1 MYKEI
6 QIGEKKIGLKATA
19 STTYRF
25 KQVFKRDILKV
36 MMDTSGA
43 HQAEE
48 DDVMRLAYIMA
59 MSARGEDMGKLN
71 EDSYIGWL
79 DQFDPMDLFIAQEDI
94 LDVFQKNKKTE
105 ETQKKTTTDRATD
118 DNGALPTAGD
128 ADGAS
133 DQ

>member
-6 QIGEKKIGLKATA
+6 QIGERTIGLKATA

-43 HQAEE
+43 QQAEE

-59 MSARGEDMGKLN
+59 MSARGEDMSKLN

-94 LDVFQKNKKTE
+94 LEVFQGNRKTE
-105 ETQKKTTTDRATD
+105 ETQKKTTTDGATD
-118 DNGALPTAGD
+118 DNGTLPAAGD

>member
-6 QIGEKKIGLKATA
+6 QIGEKTIGLKATA

-43 HQAEE
+43 QQAEE

-59 MSARGEDMGKLN
+59 MSARGEDMSKLN

-79 DQFDPMDLFIAQEDI
+79 DQFDPMDLFVAQEDI
-94 LDVFQKNKKTE
+94 LEVFQGNRKTE
-105 ETQKKTTTDRATD
+105 ETQKKTTTDGATD
-118 DNGALPTAGD
+118 DNGTLPAAGD

>member
-6 QIGEKKIGLKATA
+6 QIGEITIGLKATA

-43 HQAEE
+43 QQAEE
-48 DDVMRLAYIMA
+48 DDVMRLAFIMA
-59 MSARGEDMGKLN
+59 MSARGEDMSKLN

-94 LDVFQKNKKTE
+94 LEVFQGNRKTE
-105 ETQKKTTTDRATD
+105 ETQKKTTTDGATD

>member
-6 QIGEKKIGLKATA
+6 QIGERTIGLKATA

-43 HQAEE
+43 QQAEE

-59 MSARGEDMGKLN
+59 MSARGDDMSKLN

-94 LDVFQKNKKTE
+94 MEVFQGNRKTE
-105 ETQKKTTTDRATD
+105 ETQKKTTTDGATD

>member
-6 QIGEKKIGLKATA
+6 QIGEKTIGLKATA

-43 HQAEE
+43 QQAEE
-48 DDVMRLAYIMA
+48 DDIMRLAYIMA
-59 MSARGEDMGKLN
+59 MSARGDDMSKLN

-94 LDVFQKNKKTE
+94 LEVFQGNRKTE
-105 ETQKKTTTDRATD
+105 ETQKKTTTDGATD
-118 DNGALPTAGD
+118 DNGAFPTAGD

>member
-6 QIGEKKIGLKATA
+6 QIGERTIGLKATA

-43 HQAEE
+43 QQAEE

-59 MSARGEDMGKLN
+59 MSARGEDMSKLN
-71 EDSYIGWL
+71 EDLYIGWL

-94 LDVFQKNKKTE
+94 LEVFQGNRRTE
-105 ETQKKTTTDRATD
+105 ETQKKTTTDGATD

>member
-6 QIGEKKIGLKATA
+6 QIGERTIGLKATA

-43 HQAEE
+43 QQAEE

-59 MSARGEDMGKLN
+59 MSARGEDMSKLN
-71 EDSYIGWL
+71 EDSYIGWM

-94 LDVFQKNKKTE
+94 LEVFQGNRKTE
-105 ETQKKTTTDRATD
+105 ETQKKTTTDGATD

>member
-6 QIGEKKIGLKATA
+6 QIGERTIGLKATA

-43 HQAEE
+43 QQAEE

-59 MSARGEDMGKLN
+59 MSARGEDMSKLN

-94 LDVFQKNKKTE
+94 LEVFQGNRKTE
-105 ETQKKTTTDRATD
+105 ETQKKTTTDGATD

>member
-6 QIGEKKIGLKATA
+6 QIGEKTIGLKATA

-43 HQAEE
+43 QQAEE

-59 MSARGEDMGKLN
+59 MSARGEDMSKLN

-94 LDVFQKNKKTE
+94 LEVFQGNRKTE
-105 ETQKKTTTDRATD
+105 ETQKKTTTDGATD

>member
-1 MYKEI
+1 MFKEI
-6 QIGEKKIGLKATA
+6 QIGEITIGLKATA

-43 HQAEE
+43 QQAEE
-48 DDVMRLAYIMA
+48 DDVMRLAFIMA
-59 MSARGEDMGKLN
+59 MSARGEDMSKLN

-94 LDVFQKNKKTE
+94 MEVFQGNRKTE
-105 ETQKKTTTDRATD
+105 ETQKKTTTDGATD

>member
-6 QIGEKKIGLKATA
+6 QIGEKTIGLKATA

-43 HQAEE
+43 QQAEE

-59 MSARGEDMGKLN
+59 MSARGEDMSKLN
-71 EDSYIGWL
+71 DDSYIGWL
-79 DQFDPMDLFIAQEDI
+79 DQFDPMDLFVAQEDI
-94 LDVFQKNKKTE
+94 LEVFQGNRRTE
-105 ETQKKTTTDRATD
+105 ETQKKTTTDGATD

>member
-6 QIGEKKIGLKATA
+6 QIGEKTIGLKATA

-43 HQAEE
+43 QQAEE

-94 LDVFQKNKKTE
+94 MEVFQGNRKTE
-105 ETQKKTTTDRATD
+105 ETQKKTTTDGATD
-118 DNGALPTAGD
+118 DNGTLPTAGD

>member
-6 QIGEKKIGLKATA
+6 QIGERTIGLKATA

-43 HQAEE
+43 QQAEE

-59 MSARGEDMGKLN
+59 MSARGEDMSKLN

-94 LDVFQKNKKTE
+94 MEVFQGNRKTE
-105 ETQKKTTTDRATD
+105 ETQKKTTTDGATD
-118 DNGALPTAGD
+118 DNGTLPAAGD

>member
-6 QIGEKKIGLKATA
+6 QIGEKTIGLKATA

-43 HQAEE
+43 QQAEE

-59 MSARGEDMGKLN
+59 MSARGEDMSKLN

-94 LDVFQKNKKTE
+94 MEVFQGNRKTE
-105 ETQKKTTTDRATD
+105 ETQKKTSTDGATD

>member
-6 QIGEKKIGLKATA
+6 QIGERTIGLKATA

-43 HQAEE
+43 QQAEE

-59 MSARGEDMGKLN
+59 MSARGEDMSKLN

-94 LDVFQKNKKTE
+94 MEVFQGNRKTE
-105 ETQKKTTTDRATD
+105 ETQKKTTTDGATD
-118 DNGALPTAGD
+118 DNGALSTAGD
-128 ADGAS
+128 ADGDS

>member
-6 QIGEKKIGLKATA
+6 QIGEKTIGLKATA

-43 HQAEE
+43 QQAEE

-59 MSARGEDMGKLN
+59 MSARGEDMSKLN

-79 DQFDPMDLFIAQEDI
+79 DKFDPMDLFIAQEDI
-94 LDVFQKNKKTE
+94 MEVFQGNRKTE
-105 ETQKKTTTDRATD
+105 ETQKKTTTDGATD